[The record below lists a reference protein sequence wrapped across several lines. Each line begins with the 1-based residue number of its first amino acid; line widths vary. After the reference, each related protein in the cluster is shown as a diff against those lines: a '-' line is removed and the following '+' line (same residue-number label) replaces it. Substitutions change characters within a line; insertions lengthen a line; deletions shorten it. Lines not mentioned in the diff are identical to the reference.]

1 MPYVLEEGIVVPTET
16 SFMIVGEI
24 VFSDARE
31 QILEFHHVYMDW
43 SLREQNHGS
52 WNIWTIHHWG
62 GQREILQHCQKN
74 SFFLI
79 YVRNQD
85 RLR

>member
-31 QILEFHHVYMDW
+31 QILEFHPVNMDW
-43 SLREQNHGS
+43 ILREETMEVG
-52 WNIWTIHHWG
+52 IY
-62 GQREILQHCQKN
+62 GQFIIGVDREKFC
-74 SFFLI
+74 ST
-79 YVRNQD
+79 V
-85 RLR
+85 